1 MNTKIKVLS
10 VTELQKVYGRV
21 NFGKLLESYRL
32 SSELTQK
39 EFAKI
44 LGISASSLCDL
55 EKRRKVPSAGR
66 AARIAKKL
74 KLSVKLFIEIA
85 LQDQLES
92 EGLGEF
98 KVSVA

>member
-1 MNTKIKVLS
+1 MSIKVKVLS

-21 NFGKLLESYRL
+21 NFGKLLESHRI
-32 SSELTQK
+32 SSEMTQK
-39 EFAKI
+39 EFAKL
-44 LGISASSLCDL
+44 LGISPSSLCDL

-66 AARIAKKL
+66 AAKIAKKL
-74 KLSVKLFIEIA
+74 KISVKLFIEVA